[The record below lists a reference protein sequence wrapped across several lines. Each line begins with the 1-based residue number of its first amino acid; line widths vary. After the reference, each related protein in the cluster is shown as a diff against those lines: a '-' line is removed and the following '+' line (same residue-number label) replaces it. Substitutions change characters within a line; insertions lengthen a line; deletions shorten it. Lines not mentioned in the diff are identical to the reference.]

1 MHKLVRL
8 DTIVEERIESFKE
21 EIEVASADA
30 LMVPQSRS
38 RSNLWRFQVWISS

>member
-8 DTIVEERIESFKE
+8 DTIVEERIESLKE

-38 RSNLWRFQVWISS
+38 NLWRFQVWISS